1 VTETRTRS
9 TAQEL
14 LGLPDNGKRYELVE
28 GELREM
34 SPAGAR
40 HGSVAARLTVLL
52 GQLVRGQLVRGQL
65 VRAESLGIVLA
76 AKTGVKISRDP
87 DTIRVLDVSFVAR
100 GRVPTGG
107 PPEGYRNLAPDLVVE
122 VVPPSKTAS
131 EVQTKVQTWL
141 EAGACPVQV
150 LYSDTRSAVV
160 YESLKEIDTRT
171 TGDNFRWGDVVL
183 GFGCPVDEVFE

>member
-1 VTETRTRS
+1 M
-9 TAQEL
+9 
-14 LGLPDNGKRYELVE
+14 LGLPENGKRYELVE

-34 SPAGAR
+34 PPAGAR
-40 HGSVAARLTVLL
+40 HGSVAAGLTVLL
-52 GQLVRGQLVRGQL
+52 GQLVRGQL

-76 AKTGVKISRDP
+76 AKTRVKISRDP
-87 DTIRVLDVSFVAR
+87 HTVRVPDVSFVAR
-100 GRVPTGG
+100 DRVPTGG

-122 VVPPSKTAS
+122 VVPPSNTAS

-171 TGDNFRWGDVVL
+171 TGDIFRWGDVVL